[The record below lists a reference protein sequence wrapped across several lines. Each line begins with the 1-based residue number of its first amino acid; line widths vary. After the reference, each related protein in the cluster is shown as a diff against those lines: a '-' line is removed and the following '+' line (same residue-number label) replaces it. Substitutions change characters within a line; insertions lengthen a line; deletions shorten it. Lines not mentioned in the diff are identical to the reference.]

1 MSALKTF
8 PMGGIHPP
16 EEKITAESPIQVL
29 PLPREVTI
37 LLGQHLGKPA
47 AALVKPGDKVK
58 AGSLLAKADGFISAN
73 VHSSVSGTVKRLAT
87 AYDMAGFP
95 RQAVIIAVEGDEWEE
110 GVDRSEGTAKALPE
124 ETPDINTRLL
134 EMGVVGLGGATFPTN
149 VKYSLPPGKTADTL
163 IINAVECEP
172 YLTADHRIML
182 EHADEII
189 LGTELLRRNL
199 GVNRVVMGIES
210 NKPDAIAHMS
220 ERVQRL
226 GVNIVVQ
233 GLKVKYPQGAE
244 KQLIKAVTGR
254 EVPSGALPI
263 EVGCVVNNV
272 ATAKAAYDAYV
283 KGIPLVERVVTVT
296 GRGVKQPGNYLVRV
310 GTPLQD
316 VIDAAGGFTEDAA
329 KVILGGPMMGKAA
342 QRLDIPVTKGTGGI
356 LVLPAEEAVRGK
368 VESCIRCGRCVNVC
382 PMGLEP
388 YLLQQLSEM
397 KRFEDAERRNI
408 LDCVECGSC
417 SYTCPSNRPLVDF
430 IRLGKAAVIAA
441 KRKGK

>member
-1 MSALKTF
+1 MSLLKTF

-16 EEKITAESPIQVL
+16 EEKMTADRPINVL
-29 PLPREVTI
+29 PLPKEVTI

-47 AALVKPGDKVK
+47 SVQVKVGDEVK

-73 VHSSVSGTVKRLAT
+73 VHSSVSGKVKRLTT
-87 AYDMAGFP
+87 AYDVSGFP
-95 RQAVIIAVEGDEWEE
+95 RDAVVIAVNGDEWEE
-110 GVDRSEGTAKALPE
+110 GIDRNDSRAAALPDE
-124 ETPDINTRLL
+124 LGAINDQLL
-134 EMGVVGLGGATFPTN
+134 NMGVVGLGGATFPTN

-182 EHADEII
+182 EHADEILMGAEI
-189 LGTELLRRNL
+189 LRRNL
-199 GVNRVVMGIES
+199 GVQRVLVGIES
-210 NKPDAIAHMS
+210 NKPDAIEHMS
-220 ERVQRL
+220 ERAERL
-226 GVNIVVQ
+226 GLDLVVQ

-244 KQLIKAVTGR
+244 KQLIKALTGR
-254 EVPSGALPI
+254 EVPSGTLPI

-272 ATAKAAYDAYV
+272 ATAKAAYDACV
-283 KGIPLVERVVTVT
+283 RNMPLVERVVTVT
-296 GRGVKQPGNYLVRV
+296 GRGIANPGNYLVRI

-316 VIDAAGGFTEDAA
+316 VIDAAGGFTDAAA

-356 LVLPAEEAVRGK
+356 LVLTTDEADRKEVL
-368 VESCIRCGRCVNVC
+368 SCIRCGKCVSVC

-388 YLLQQLSEM
+388 YLLQQLSE
-397 KRFEDAERRNI
+397 KQRFDDAERRNI

-417 SYTCPSNRPLVDF
+417 SYTCPSNRPLVDY
-430 IRLGKAAVIAA
+430 IRLGKSTIIAA
-441 KRKGK
+441 RRRGK

>member
-16 EEKITAESPIQVL
+16 EEKITADRPIQVL
-29 PLPREVTI
+29 SLPKEVTV

-47 AALVKPGDKVK
+47 AAEVKPGDKVL

-73 VHSSVSGTVKRLAT
+73 VHSPVSGTVKRLAP

-95 RQAVIIAVEGDEWEE
+95 RTAVIIAVEGDQWEE
-110 GVDRSEGTAKALPE
+110 GIGRDTAAVKPLPDQ
-124 ETPDINTRLL
+124 TPDINKKLL
-134 EMGVVGLGGATFPTN
+134 DMGIVGLGGATFPTN
-149 VKYSLPPGKTADTL
+149 VKYSLPPGKSADTL

-182 EHADEII
+182 EYADQVI

-199 GVNRVVMGIES
+199 GVENVVIGIEA

-220 ERVQRL
+220 ERVRSL
-226 GVNIVVQ
+226 GVSISVQ

-272 ATAKAAYDAYV
+272 ATAKAAYDAYMLN
-283 KGIPLVERVVTVT
+283 IPLVERVVTVT
-296 GRGVKQPGNYLVRV
+296 GRGVKNPGNFLVRI

-316 VIDAAGGFTEDAA
+316 VIDAAGGLADDAA

-356 LVLPAEEAVRGK
+356 LVLVSGEAERRP
-368 VESCIRCGRCVNVC
+368 VESCIRCSRCVTAC

-397 KRFEDAERRNI
+397 KRFDDAERRNI
-408 LDCVECGSC
+408 MDCVECGSC
-417 SYTCPSNRPLVDF
+417 SYTCPSNRPLVDY
-430 IRLGKAAVIAA
+430 IRLGKSAVIAA